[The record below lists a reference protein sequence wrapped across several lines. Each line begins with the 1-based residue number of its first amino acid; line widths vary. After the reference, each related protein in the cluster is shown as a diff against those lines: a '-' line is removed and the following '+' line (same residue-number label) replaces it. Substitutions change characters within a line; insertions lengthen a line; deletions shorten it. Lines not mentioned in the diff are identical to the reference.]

1 MREQHVAAF
10 RLTAQHGEQHGLGR
24 VVERRR
30 EADGA
35 RTEVAP
41 RPFERVEAGAS
52 TEEIDALRL
61 DARLSTSNALLTGTR
76 VTQTAFTACT
86 TLALRNGNMIQ
97 RCFRDSQA
105 GNAHILTGE
114 ASYIEVGR
122 ILVGIEG
129 ATQFF

>member
-1 MREQHVAAF
+1 MAQAALAPLPDGHV
-10 RLTAQHGEQHGLGR
+10 
-24 VVERRR
+24 
-30 EADGA
+30 
-35 RTEVAP
+35 
-41 RPFERVEAGAS
+41 S
-52 TEEIDALRL
+52 T
-61 DARLSTSNALLTGTR
+61 TS
-76 VTQTAFTACT
+76 TAFTACT

-129 ATQFF
+129 ATQYF